1 MRFGRPPRPIPSSST
16 HWPATANSD
25 GAGSRK
31 SRTSPSFENLTQE
44 PVSRD
49 TASPL
54 PLWRYL
60 PMIRVCSRMFPV
72 FILSVSCLA
81 QAVQPTQTAE
91 KKQPAVP
98 PKLTYILAAR
108 LFDSTGDAIRENVVI
123 LIEGDRIKNVASAAD
138 MKIPSGAEVIDL
150 THSTVLPGLIDCHTH
165 LSHRA
170 DRYNEIYKFKD
181 TPFTHAYFSVG
192 KARRTLDAGFT
203 TVRDV
208 GSPPF
213 MAVDLRNAINE
224 GFIVGPRIVASG
236 PGISITGGHGDLN
249 NFSPQTHV
257 MMFPEER
264 DFQIADG
271 ADQVRHVIRAQ
282 VKYGVDVIKILATG
296 GVLSKGDQPGAPQ
309 YTLEELKVAAETAH
323 MAGRK
328 IAAHAHGTE
337 GIKNAIAAGIDSIE
351 HASLVDDEGIRM
363 AKEHGTYF
371 VMDIYNDDYILNEAP
386 KFGLTK
392 EKYDKEKALG
402 QLQRNNFEKAF
413 KAGVK
418 MAFGTDAGV
427 YPHGDNAKQ
436 FFYMVKYGM
445 TPADAIQAATMNA
458 ATLIGRDKDVG
469 AIEAGKF
476 ADIIAVSGDPLKDVT
491 ALEHVAFVMKGGTVY
506 KNTLPH

>member
-1 MRFGRPPRPIPSSST
+1 MQFVLRSLFIS
-16 HWPATANSD
+16 
-25 GAGSRK
+25 
-31 SRTSPSFENLTQE
+31 L
-44 PVSRD
+44 
-49 TASPL
+49 L
-54 PLWRYL
+54 
-60 PMIRVCSRMFPV
+60 CSAA
-72 FILSVSCLA
+72 LLA
-81 QAVQPTQTAE
+81 QANPE
-91 KKQPAVP
+91 PQPAKKIVVI
-98 PKLTYILAAR
+98 KAAR
-108 LFDSTGDAIRENVVI
+108 ILDAASGKYLTGQAV
-123 LIEGDRIKNVASAAD
+123 LIEGDRIKQLIPAAD
-138 MKIPSGAEVIDL
+138 AEKQNAAQVIDL
-150 THSTVLPGLIDCHTH
+150 GPATLLPGLIDCHTH
-165 LSHRA
+165 LGARA
-170 DRYNEIYKFKD
+170 DRYNEIYDFKD
-181 TPFTHAYFSVG
+181 TPFDSAFAGVLN
-192 KARRTLDAGFT
+192 ARKTLEAGFT

-208 GSPPF
+208 GSLPF
-213 MAVDLRNAINE
+213 LAVDLRNSINE
-224 GFIVGPRIVASG
+224 GFLIGPRIVASG

-249 NFSPQTHV
+249 NYSPQTRV
-257 MMFPEER
+257 TMFPEER

-271 ADQVRHVIRAQ
+271 DDQIRHVIRAQ

-328 IAAHAHGTE
+328 IAAHAHGTQ
-337 GIKNAIAAGIDSIE
+337 GIKDAIAAGIDSIE

-402 QLQRNNFEKAF
+402 QLQRNNFAKAF

-445 TPADAIQAATMNA
+445 TPAQAIQAATVNA

-469 AIEAGKF
+469 SIEPGKY
-476 ADIIAVSGDPLKDVT
+476 ADMIAVTGDPLQDVT
-491 ALEHVAFVMKGGTVY
+491 TLEHVGFVMKGGEIY
-506 KNTLPH
+506 KNSLPR